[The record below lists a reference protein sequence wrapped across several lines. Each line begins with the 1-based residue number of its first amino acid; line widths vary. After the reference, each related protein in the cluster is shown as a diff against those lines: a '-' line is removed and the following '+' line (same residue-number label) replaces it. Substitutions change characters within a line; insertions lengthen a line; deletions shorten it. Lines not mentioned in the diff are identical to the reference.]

1 VDDFEGTG
9 VFWLADNPETQVA
22 GTIRFSAETGATIDL
37 IGAFGQIET
46 FAEEDEGD
54 VRILGVAGRKLLTLS
69 HCLRTN
75 RTIEMPGIPRETWNA
90 GLVLAGAQW
99 GPSEEFEFDRLT
111 VEFDQLPNWVSRSGV
126 EIEMEERQE
135 PNKITRLSATLRPL
149 DKETVPIDEV
159 RQLSL
164 NYTWALGGDHITDT
178 RIGQSH
184 ALQVSYA
191 TPQPLELLLADLRS
205 LQDLV
210 TLGADAPASPTAISV
225 SHPDIKREPHE
236 RLPEEQQRLPI
247 HLFLRT
253 GRTPAEEP
261 QNRHKLLLGF
271 DAVGGLATAA
281 SWLKVADRYR
291 SALGSLFSIR
301 YSDRMYIENRFLNVV
316 TAAETFHRI
325 GFSNEILPADQYK
338 TRRRSIIRAVP
349 KEHRDWLGSRLQFAN
364 EPRLSDRLRD
374 LVGLAG
380 DGFQWLVPDQ
390 AQFVDVVVHVRN
402 RLTHYDEDADRVTES
417 EPLWLYIEA
426 LYVLVVQ
433 AALRTANVAEDALLP
448 LRENQRL
455 LWLRRQLGDAL
466 PQSSHERRL
475 FDGAMMRPRMRPRPP
490 MTAPRSFGSQRP
502 GTTLRCDILS
512 DII

>member
-1 VDDFEGTG
+1 MDNFTGTG

-22 GTIRFSAETGATIDL
+22 GTITFSAEAGATIDL
-37 IGAFGQIET
+37 IGAFGQIEN
-46 FAEEDEGD
+46 FADEDGD
-54 VRILGVAGRKLLTLS
+54 DTRILGVAGRKLLTLS
-69 HCLRTN
+69 RCLRTN

-99 GPSEEFEFDRLT
+99 GAAEQFEFDRLT

-126 EIEMEERQE
+126 EIEMEEQPERRGM
-135 PNKITRLSATLRPL
+135 TRISATLRPL

-164 NYTWALGGDHITDT
+164 NYAWFLGGDHITDT

-184 ALQVSYA
+184 ALEISYA
-191 TPQPLELLLADLRS
+191 TPQPLDSLLADLRS

-210 TLGADAPASPTAISV
+210 TLGADAPAAPVAISV
-225 SHPDIKREPHE
+225 SHPDIKREGHE
-236 RLPEEQQRLPI
+236 RLPEIQQRLSI
-247 HLFLRT
+247 DLYMRT
-253 GRTPAEEP
+253 GRKSAEEP

-271 DAVGGLATAA
+271 DALGGLTTAA
-281 SWLKVADRYR
+281 SWLTVADRYR

-301 YSDRMYIENRFLNVV
+301 YSDRMYIENQFLNVV

-325 GFSNEILPADQYK
+325 GFSNEVLPADQYK

-349 KEHRDWLGSRLQFAN
+349 KEHRDWLGNRLQFAN

-374 LVGLAG
+374 LIELAG
-380 DGFQWLVPDQ
+380 DGFQWLVPDGN
-390 AQFVDVVVHVRN
+390 QFVDVVVHLRN

-426 LYVLVVQ
+426 LYVLVVL
-433 AALRTANVAEDALLP
+433 AALRTAEVAVDALAP

-455 LWLRRQLGDAL
+455 IWLRRQLGDAL
-466 PQSSHERRL
+466 PQSFARAVAFRRG
-475 FDGAMMRPRMRPRPP
+475 DE
-490 MTAPRSFGSQRP
+490 AP
-502 GTTLRCDILS
+502 S
-512 DII
+512 DDA